1 MKGDVRARPTLRVV
15 RRGSDDPAD
24 RVASTTASVLLPT
37 PLPEGSPRGAVTVA
51 DALAL
56 GDRRWLLVLRVR
68 DELLTSAVVEAGD
81 AFRRAGAGDGVAEAL
96 LARSASGGE
105 EGTFSFRRLGEI
117 GAWTGERAIE
127 VDQSNE
133 SIVVGERAVVKR
145 SVRMAPD
152 NRRPMLLPAHL
163 SEAGFAE
170 MPEPLGALGWQ
181 HEGGVAPLASMA
193 VYLPDARDGWE
204 WYVEIVDRSID
215 DASVDAVAPAAAL
228 GSLTARLHVC
238 LATPTEVLPAPRAV
252 AGNETVAGWSRDAEH
267 DLGFALSAIDG
278 EEGERLRRAARSIR
292 DELARLPV
300 RPTTTI
306 PIHGDLHVGQFLRW
320 RDGLAVSDL
329 DGDPLGSGALDGPP
343 AKDVASLLQ
352 SLDHVGRIV
361 ERRRGV
367 SMGSWIADAS
377 EQCLRSYR
385 GELALRD
392 AASLFDEELLRP
404 LRVAQEL
411 HEFVYSATYL
421 PGWRY
426 VPDRAMAA
434 LLSESA

>member
-1 MKGDVRARPTLRVV
+1 M
-15 RRGSDDPAD
+15 
-24 RVASTTASVLLPT
+24 
-37 PLPEGSPRGAVTVA
+37 A

-56 GDRRWLLVLRVR
+56 GDRRWLLVLHVR
-68 DELLTSAVVEAGD
+68 DELFTSAVVEAED

-96 LARSASGGE
+96 LDRTASGGDV
-105 EGTFSFRRLGEI
+105 GSFSFRCLGEI
-117 GAWTGERAIE
+117 GSWSGERAID

-145 SVRMAPD
+145 SVRAAPD

-170 MPEPLGALGWQ
+170 MPAALGTLAWR
-181 HEGGVAPLASMA
+181 HEAGVAPLASIA
-193 VYLPDARDGWE
+193 AYLPGARDGWE
-204 WYVEIVDRSID
+204 WFVEIVDRSID
-215 DASVDAVAPAAAL
+215 DPSIDAVAPAAAL
-228 GSLTARLHVC
+228 GALTARLHAC
-238 LATPTEVLPAPRAV
+238 LATPSEVLPVPRAV
-252 AGNETVAGWSRDAEH
+252 AVVETAAGWGRDAEH
-267 DLGFALSAIDG
+267 DLRFALTAIDG
-278 EEGERLRRAARSIR
+278 EEGERLRRAAPSIR
-292 DELARLPV
+292 EELARLPV

-329 DGDPLGSGALDGPP
+329 DGDPLGTGALEGPP
-343 AKDVASLLQ
+343 AKDVASLVQ

-361 ERRRGV
+361 EQRRGV
-367 SMGSWIADAS
+367 SVGAWIADAS
-377 EQCLRSYR
+377 EECLRSYR
-385 GELALRD
+385 GELARRD
-392 AASLFDEELLRP
+392 ATSLFDEALLRP
-404 LRVAQEL
+404 LRIAQEL

-426 VPDRAMAA
+426 VPDRALAA

>member
-1 MKGDVRARPTLRVV
+1 V

-24 RVASTTASVLLPT
+24 RVASTAASVLLPT

-56 GDRRWLLVLRVR
+56 GDRRWLLVLHVG
-68 DELLTSAVVEAGD
+68 DELFTSAVVEAED
-81 AFRRAGAGDGVAEAL
+81 AFRRAGPGDGVAEAL
-96 LARSASGGE
+96 LTRTARGGE
-105 EGTFSFRRLGEI
+105 AGRFSFRRLGEI
-117 GAWTGERAIE
+117 GSWTGERAIE

-133 SIVVGERAVVKR
+133 SIVVGEKAVMKR
-145 SVRMAPD
+145 SVRTAPD

-170 MPEPLGALGWQ
+170 MPTPLGTLGWR

-193 VYLPDARDGWE
+193 AYLPDARDGWE
-204 WYVEIVDRSID
+204 WYVEIVDRSIED
-215 DASVDAVAPAAAL
+215 PSVDAIAPAAAL
-228 GSLTARLHVC
+228 GALTARLHVC
-238 LATPTEVLPAPRAV
+238 LATPTEVLPGPRA
-252 AGNETVAGWSRDAEH
+252 AAANETVAGWGRDAEH
-267 DLGFALSAIDG
+267 DLGFALTAIDG

-292 DELARLPV
+292 EELARLPV

-329 DGDPLGSGALDGPP
+329 DGDPLGSGALGGPP
-343 AKDVASLLQ
+343 AKDVASLVQ

-367 SMGSWIADAS
+367 SVGAWIADAS

-385 GELALRD
+385 DELALRD
-392 AASLFDEELLRP
+392 ASSLFDEELLRP

-421 PGWRY
+421 PRWRY
-426 VPDRAMAA
+426 VPDRALAS